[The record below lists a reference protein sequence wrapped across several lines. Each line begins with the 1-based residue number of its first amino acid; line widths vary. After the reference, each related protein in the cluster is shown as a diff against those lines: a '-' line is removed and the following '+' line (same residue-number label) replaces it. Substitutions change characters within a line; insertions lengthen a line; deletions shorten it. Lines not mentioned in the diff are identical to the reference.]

1 MLIEKHKNELLTLLI
16 SMMNEKQ
23 NCGRILRLLILFC
36 LYGICLPPL
45 HAKQDIASPQQ
56 TGKTYTIKGVVL
68 DFNNEPIIG
77 ASVFIPGTSIGV
89 ATDLD
94 GNYVLKVPANTK
106 NIEFSYIGY
115 EKKVVPFNPKD
126 LNVFRVVT
134 MKEDSGIALEDVT
147 IVAFAKQKKES
158 VLGSVS
164 TIKPAELKT
173 TSSNL
178 TTGFAG
184 KLAGVVAYQRS
195 GEPGEDNAEF
205 FIRGVTTFGTG
216 KADPLILI
224 DNIELTS
231 SDLARLNTDDI
242 ASFSILKDATATALY
257 GARGANGVI
266 LVTTKEGTEGKMKL
280 SFRVE
285 SSFSAPSKEV
295 EIADPLTFMKLH
307 NEAVRTRNPD
317 GALPYLESAIAAREK
332 GLNPMVY
339 PMVDWKD
346 MLFKDFTTNYRG
358 NMSLS
363 GGGRVARY
371 YVALSYSRDNG
382 ILKQVPSNLFDNNI
396 KLDKY
401 TVRSNVNINL
411 TKTTELGV
419 RVSGTFDSYQGPIQ
433 GGSQVYSQAIKA
445 SPVLFPAMYAPDAA
459 NQYTNHPMFGNYGT
473 SANYLNPYAEMA
485 RGYKEYENTVILAQ
499 LELKQDFSFITE
511 GLKGRLL
518 GNVTRTSY
526 YDLQRS
532 YTPFYYALDSYDKT
546 KDEYTLSALN
556 PDLGTDYL
564 GYSPGSKKVGSSLYL
579 EASLSY
585 DRTFVEKHNVSG
597 MLVYTVREGKSG
609 NENTLQKSLPTRN
622 LGLAGR
628 FTYGFS
634 DRYFAEFNFGYNG
647 SERFDKS
654 HRWGFFPSGGL
665 GWVVSNEKFWAD
677 KPISKVVNMLK
688 LKGSYGLVGND
699 NISNNDNRFFYL
711 SEVNMNN
718 SGRGMN
724 FGTNFDEGYNGIS
737 ISRYANPKIGWEI
750 SHKMNVGFEL
760 KLFNDLEIQAEYFK
774 ERRTNILQERAD
786 IPSLM
791 GFQAPIRAN
800 IGEAKGQGVDISL
813 DYSHIFNKNLWTT
826 IRGNFTYASSEFS
839 EYEEPDYSATPWRS
853 KIGSKLSQTYGYIAE
868 RLFVDDEDVAN
879 SPKQQ
884 FGEYTAG
891 DIKYKD
897 INRDGIIDEQDIVPI
912 GYPTT
917 PEIIYGFGFS
927 VGYKAFDFNC
937 FFQGS
942 ARSSFFI
949 SPLRITPF
957 AQPYD
962 PDNELGG
969 KQANNAL
976 LQVIADNHWS
986 ESNQNM
992 YAFWPRLS
1000 DTAISN
1006 NNQSS
1011 TWWLR
1016 DGTFLRMKSAEIG
1029 YTLPKRLTSKAKLE
1043 NLRIYVSGTNL
1054 FNISKFKIWDTE
1066 MGNNG
1071 LGYPVQRVFNVGIQL
1086 SL

>member
-532 YTPFYYALDSYDKT
+532 YTPFYYALDSYDKK

-564 GYSPGSKKVGSSLYL
+564 GYSPRSKKVGSSLYL

-800 IGEAKGQGVDISL
+800 IGEAKGHGVDISL
-813 DYSHIFNKNLWTT
+813 DYSHIFNKNWWTT
-826 IRGNFTYASSEFS
+826 VRGNFTYASSEFS

-949 SPLRITPF
+949 DPLRITPF